1 MTVSSDDARSGPYN
15 GNASTTVF
23 AYDFKILDQAHLVV
37 TLTSSAGVESVKTLT
52 THYTV
57 SGVGGASGGNVTMV
71 TAPASGE
78 KLTITRSVPLTQL
91 IDLQNRGG
99 TQPSVLESAYDKLTQ
114 IVQDFNELYAR
125 VPRFPV
131 SSAETSVELPL
142 TLTADAVL
150 KVNAAGDGFENGPTT
165 TQISDAETQ
174 ATAAAASAVA
184 AAASETAAGVSE
196 TNAAAS
202 AVTASSYASPVTDL
216 FTAGV
221 DFTAG
226 SSTTITLSGSG
237 LSEDAVM
244 ITFDGVVQHHDTY
257 SISGTTVTFTST
269 IPVGVLAIEAS
280 YGTRSTGAI
289 DNVAIGANTP
299 STGAFTTINGV
310 TPATAQYTTTLNTKL
325 NNIEA
330 LADVTDATNVTAA
343 GALMDSELTSIAS
356 VKALNQGL
364 ATTDSPSFVNVT
376 SNLTGDITGNAATV
390 TTNANLTGDVTSVG
404 NATTIGATK
413 VVESMLSAAV
423 QTKLNNTAPSKFD
436 ATAAPTANSDSANT
450 DTNGTFAVGSV
461 WIDVTGNEAYRCVD
475 DTPTA
480 AIWISTTLTTSELGT
495 MATQNANAVAITGGA
510 ISGATLDGVLGSNT
524 PAAASVTTLTA
535 SGDVAINT
543 DTLLVDVS
551 TETIGVKMTPDV
563 LGAPLQ
569 IKHDGTVAYLGL
581 DGGNSDT
588 APFLST
594 WQDPDPASALF
605 GWSFFNRSTDGNLR
619 LSRRN
624 NSTTDTEVLT
634 IARSD
639 GAATFAGT
647 LSAGATDVTT
657 LTASSEVFANSATNT
672 GADGLVGFHTQDAT
686 APGITMHNTGASG
699 IHWGMYADA
708 SGNLQL
714 RNNDTDTNVVTVGS
728 SGTLSAGATTVTTL
742 TASGNAAINTTL
754 PTINTVDGALL
765 VGSQGSIMC
774 FSNEV
779 DVGHNFYYNS
789 GWKYRTTATA
799 SLLTMGNSG
808 VPFLFLYTA
817 SGTADTAITWSE
829 AGRIDASGN
838 WNFQAKSLT
847 TTGTLSAGATTVT
860 TLTASGFVTTNTGM
874 TINENGNAS
883 DFRVESAAS
892 AFGLYMNGTTG
903 AVSVAGTLSAGL
915 ITVNAANKTNA
926 DEVGTITLASTDA
939 YAIDKGGSIGFKG
952 LYSSG
957 GGVAIFGR
965 IYGAKETAA
974 DGNFQ
979 GYLGF
984 AVASGGSPAEK
995 MRLNSDGTLDIAAG
1009 VYIGGTA
1016 AANLLD
1022 DYEEGT
1028 WTPVISGDGTAGTYT
1043 NGTTQATYTKIGRM
1057 VTVNFGIGSFS
1068 TATGGTGNLRITG
1081 LPFTKT
1087 AGQSPTGSVWF
1098 SSVNTGASVISLALV
1113 FSTAAGAS
1121 ATLNVNEVVDN
1132 AVVQLTPISGVGV
1145 SSQIHGSITYF
1156 V

>member
-289 DNVAIGANTP
+289 DNIIIGANTP
-299 STGAFTTINGV
+299 AAGSFTTVNGV
-310 TPATAQYTTTLNTKL
+310 APATAQYTTTLDTKL
-325 NNIEA
+325 GGIEA

-356 VKALNQGL
+356 VKALNQGV
-364 ATTDSPSFVNVT
+364 ATTDTPTFAGIITSGNVDGRDVSVDGT
-376 SNLTGDITGNAATV
+376 KLDGIEAA
-390 TTNANLTGDVTSVG
+390 ADVTDSTNVLASLVG
-404 NATTIGATK
+404 QEVVATG
-413 VVESMLSAAV
+413 
-423 QTKLNNTAPSKFD
+423 F
-436 ATAAPTANSDSANT
+436 
-450 DTNGTFAVGSV
+450 
-461 WIDVTGNEAYRCVD
+461 TG
-475 DTPTA
+475 
-480 AIWISTTLTTSELGT
+480 
-495 MATQNANAVAITGGA
+495 
-510 ISGATLDGVLGSNT
+510 TLDGVLGGGT
-524 PAAASVTTLTA
+524 PAAVNGTTLTS
-535 SGDVAINT
+535 SGDLTFTGSNPKI
-543 DTLLVDVS
+543 S
-551 TETIGVKMTPDV
+551 
-563 LGAPLQ
+563 
-569 IKHDGTVAYLGL
+569 
-581 DGGNSDT
+581 GGD
-588 APFLST
+588 
-594 WQDPDPASALF
+594 
-605 GWSFFNRSTDGNLR
+605 TDGFLALAGNTLF
-619 LSRRN
+619 S
-624 NSTTDTEVLT
+624 
-634 IARSD
+634 
-639 GAATFAGT
+639 GAAVQLYGSTHATTPFDIVFLNSGTPHSRYDYSATAWDFGTNALTTTGT

-657 LTASSEVFANSATNT
+657 LTASGDVYTTAKMGVVVAPDALGAPLQVKHSGTVAYLGLDGGNSDTDPVLSTWTDPDPASALHGWSIYNSSSD
-672 GADGLVGFHTQDAT
+672 GAFELFR
-686 APGITMHNTGASG
+686 
-699 IHWGMYADA
+699 
-708 SGNLQL
+708 
-714 RNNDTDTNVVTVGS
+714 RNNSTTEIEVASFSRSDGGLTLA
-728 SGTLSAGATTVTTL
+728 GTLSAGATTVTTL

>member
-37 TLTSSAGVESVKTLT
+37 TLTSSAGVEAVKTLT

-142 TLTADAVL
+142 TLTPDTVL

-196 TNAAAS
+196 AAA
-202 AVTASSYASPVTDL
+202 ASYASPVTETFADTVG
-216 FTAGV
+216 FTAG
-221 DFTAG
+221 T
-226 SSTTITLSGSG
+226 STTITLAATVV
-237 LSEDAVM
+237 EDAVI
-244 ITFDGVVQHHDTY
+244 ITFDGVTQHHDTY

-289 DNVAIGANTP
+289 DNIIIGANTP
-299 STGAFTTINGV
+299 AAGSFTTVNGV
-310 TPATAQYTTTLNTKL
+310 TPATAQYTTTLNSKL
-325 NNIEA
+325 NGIEA

-356 VKALNQGL
+356 VKALNQGV
-364 ATTDSPSFVNVT
+364 ATTDTPTFAGIITSGNVDGRDVSVDGT
-376 SNLTGDITGNAATV
+376 KLDGIEAA
-390 TTNANLTGDVTSVG
+390 ADVTDSTNVLASLVG
-404 NATTIGATK
+404 QEVVATG
-413 VVESMLSAAV
+413 
-423 QTKLNNTAPSKFD
+423 F
-436 ATAAPTANSDSANT
+436 
-450 DTNGTFAVGSV
+450 
-461 WIDVTGNEAYRCVD
+461 TG
-475 DTPTA
+475 
-480 AIWISTTLTTSELGT
+480 
-495 MATQNANAVAITGGA
+495 
-510 ISGATLDGVLGSNT
+510 TLDGVLGGGT
-524 PAAASVTTLTA
+524 PAAVNGTTLTASGDLTFTGSNPKISGGDTDGFLALAGNTLFSGAAVQLYGSTHATTPFDIVFLNSGTPHSRYDYSATAWDFGTNALTTTGTLSAGATDVTTLTASGNAIVDNLGTGGISPVRDLHVSNAGTNVFAQWTNNTTGHTTTDGWLSGMPNGTDFRYYGYEVGGVFTFYPEETLSLTVAKLGVTVAGTLSAGATTVTTLTA

-581 DGGNSDT
+581 NGGNSDT
-588 APFLST
+588 EPFLST

-647 LSAGATDVTT
+647 LSAGATNVTGILDVAQGNVTGS
-657 LTASSEVFANSATNT
+657 TASMLVGADANTTSRTNATNKFFTLGGAHYTNAEQPIALMSYSSTSSATALYIGSQPNGT
-672 GADGLVGFHTQDAT
+672 FNVPTEIQLR
-686 APGITMHNTGASG
+686 TGAS
-699 IHWGMYADA
+699 
-708 SGNLQL
+708 
-714 RNNDTDTNVVTVGS
+714 V
-728 SGTLSAGATTVTTL
+728 
-742 TASGNAAINTTL
+742 
-754 PTINTVDGALL
+754 
-765 VGSQGSIMC
+765 
-774 FSNEV
+774 
-779 DVGHNFYYNS
+779 
-789 GWKYRTTATA
+789 TATGGTA
-799 SLLTMGNSG
+799 ALTLDSSQNAT
-808 VPFLFLYTA
+808 FA
-817 SGTADTAITWSE
+817 GTADIT
-829 AGRIDASGN
+829 N
-838 WNFQAKSLT
+838 
-847 TTGTLSAGATTVT
+847 
-860 TLTASGFVTTNTGM
+860 
-874 TINENGNAS
+874 
-883 DFRVESAAS
+883 
-892 AFGLYMNGTTG
+892 
-903 AVSVAGTLSAGL
+903 
-915 ITVNAANKTNA
+915 
-926 DEVGTITLASTDA
+926 
-939 YAIDKGGSIGFKG
+939 
-952 LYSSG
+952 
-957 GGVAIFGR
+957 
-965 IYGAKETAA
+965 
-974 DGNFQ
+974 
-979 GYLGF
+979 
-984 AVASGGSPAEK
+984 
-995 MRLNSDGTLDIAAG
+995 G
-1009 VYIGGTA
+1009 VYIGGSA

-1028 WTPVISGDGTAGTYT
+1028 WTPVLSSATTTTYT
-1043 NGTTQATYTKIGRM
+1043 TQIGYYTKIGNV
-1057 VTVNFGIGSFS
+1057 VTVNCAFQINSLGDGS
-1068 TATGGTGNLRITG
+1068 TTQLTG
-1081 LPFTKT
+1081 LPFTFFGSSSHQGAVGYFTGLATNVLSLGFYGNAGATTVNFMTTNT
-1087 AGQSPTGSVWF
+1087 AGTG
-1098 SSVNTGASVISLALV
+1098 
-1113 FSTAAGAS
+1113 
-1121 ATLNVNEVVDN
+1121 ATLNPAIFGDG
-1132 AVVQLTPISGVGV
+1132 ARVQFTM
-1145 SSQIHGSITYF
+1145 TYT

>member
-174 ATAAAASAVA
+174 ATAAAASAAA

-196 TNAAAS
+196 AAA
-202 AVTASSYASPVTDL
+202 ASYASPVTETFADTVG
-216 FTAGV
+216 FTAG
-221 DFTAG
+221 T
-226 SSTTITLSGSG
+226 STTITLAATVV
-237 LSEDAVM
+237 EDAVI
-244 ITFDGVVQHHDTY
+244 ITFDGVTQHHDTY

-289 DNVAIGANTP
+289 DNIIIGANTP
-299 STGAFTTINGV
+299 AAGSFTTVNGV
-310 TPATAQYTTTLNTKL
+310 TPATAQYTTTLDTKL
-325 NNIEA
+325 GGIEA

-356 VKALNQGL
+356 VKALNQGV
-364 ATTDSPSFVNVT
+364 ATTDTPTFAGIITSGNVDGRDVSVDGT
-376 SNLTGDITGNAATV
+376 KLDGIEAA
-390 TTNANLTGDVTSVG
+390 ADVTDSTNVLASLVG
-404 NATTIGATK
+404 QEVVATG
-413 VVESMLSAAV
+413 
-423 QTKLNNTAPSKFD
+423 F
-436 ATAAPTANSDSANT
+436 
-450 DTNGTFAVGSV
+450 
-461 WIDVTGNEAYRCVD
+461 TG
-475 DTPTA
+475 
-480 AIWISTTLTTSELGT
+480 
-495 MATQNANAVAITGGA
+495 
-510 ISGATLDGVLGSNT
+510 TLDGVLGGGT
-524 PAAASVTTLTA
+524 PAAVNGTTLTASGDLTFTGSNPKISGGDTDGFLALAGNTLFSGAAVQLYGSTHATTPFDIVFLNSGTPHSRYDYSATAWDFGTNALTTTGTLSAGATDVTTLTASGNAIVDNLGTGGISPVRDLHVSNAGTNVFAQWTNNTTGHTTTDGWLSGMPNGTDFRYYGYEVGGVFTFYPEETLSLTVAKLGVTVAGTLSAGATTVTTLTA

-581 DGGNSDT
+581 NGGNSDT
-588 APFLST
+588 EPFLST

-634 IARSD
+634 IARST
-639 GAATFAGT
+639 GNATFAGT
-647 LSAGATDVTT
+647 A
-657 LTASSEVFANSATNT
+657 
-672 GADGLVGFHTQDAT
+672 
-686 APGITMHNTGASG
+686 
-699 IHWGMYADA
+699 
-708 SGNLQL
+708 
-714 RNNDTDTNVVTVGS
+714 
-728 SGTLSAGATTVTTL
+728 
-742 TASGNAAINTTL
+742 
-754 PTINTVDGALL
+754 
-765 VGSQGSIMC
+765 
-774 FSNEV
+774 
-779 DVGHNFYYNS
+779 
-789 GWKYRTTATA
+789 
-799 SLLTMGNSG
+799 
-808 VPFLFLYTA
+808 
-817 SGTADTAITWSE
+817 
-829 AGRIDASGN
+829 
-838 WNFQAKSLT
+838 
-847 TTGTLSAGATTVT
+847 
-860 TLTASGFVTTNTGM
+860 
-874 TINENGNAS
+874 
-883 DFRVESAAS
+883 
-892 AFGLYMNGTTG
+892 
-903 AVSVAGTLSAGL
+903 
-915 ITVNAANKTNA
+915 
-926 DEVGTITLASTDA
+926 
-939 YAIDKGGSIGFKG
+939 
-952 LYSSG
+952 
-957 GGVAIFGR
+957 
-965 IYGAKETAA
+965 
-974 DGNFQ
+974 
-979 GYLGF
+979 
-984 AVASGGSPAEK
+984 
-995 MRLNSDGTLDIAAG
+995 DIANG
-1009 VYIGGTA
+1009 VYIGGSV

-1028 WTPVISGDGTAGTYT
+1028 WTPVLSSATTTTYT
-1043 NGTTQATYTKIGRM
+1043 TQIGYYTKIGNV
-1057 VTVNFGIGSFS
+1057 VTVNCAFQINSLGDGS
-1068 TATGGTGNLRITG
+1068 TTQLTG
-1081 LPFTKT
+1081 LPFTFFGSSSHQGAVGYFTGLATNVLSLGFYGNAGATTVNFMTTNT
-1087 AGQSPTGSVWF
+1087 AGTG
-1098 SSVNTGASVISLALV
+1098 
-1113 FSTAAGAS
+1113 
-1121 ATLNVNEVVDN
+1121 ATLNPAIFGDG
-1132 AVVQLTPISGVGV
+1132 ARVQFTM
-1145 SSQIHGSITYF
+1145 TYT

>member
-1 MTVSSDDARSGPYN
+1 MPKLTTSDLTSLTNETSAVTTINNNFAAVETAMENTLSRDGTTPNTMSADIDLN
-15 GNASTTVF
+15 GNDLLNIGTYSF
-23 AYDFKILDQAHLVV
+23 
-37 TLTSSAGVESVKTLT
+37 
-52 THYTV
+52 
-57 SGVGGASGGNVTMV
+57 SGGSTLAATVGYAEEWANKAEDSLVTV
-71 TAPASGE
+71 AAGGNGTTEYSALHWAAKAALDATSTAAD
-78 KLTITRSVPLTQL
+78 V
-91 IDLQNRGG
+91 
-99 TQPSVLESAYDKLTQ
+99 V
-114 IVQDFNELYAR
+114 
-125 VPRFPV
+125 
-131 SSAETSVELPL
+131 
-142 TLTADAVL
+142 LTAADV
-150 KVNAAGDGFENGPTT
+150 
-165 TQISDAETQ
+165 I
-174 ATAAAASAVA
+174 
-184 AAASETAAGVSE
+184 AAGVSE
-196 TNAAAS
+196 ANAAAS

-226 SSTTITLSGSG
+226 SSTTITLAATVV
-237 LSEDAVM
+237 EDAVI
-244 ITFDGVVQHHDTY
+244 ITFDGVTQHHDTY

-289 DNVAIGANTP
+289 DNIIIGANTP
-299 STGAFTTINGV
+299 AAGSFTTVNGV
-310 TPATAQYTTTLNTKL
+310 TPATAQYTTTLDTKL
-325 NNIEA
+325 GGIEA

-356 VKALNQGL
+356 VKALNQGVATTDTPTFAGIITSGNVDGRDVSVDGTKL
-364 ATTDSPSFVNVT
+364 DGIEAAADVTDATNVTAAGALMDSELTDIASVKALDQGVATTDSPTFVNVT
-376 SNLTGDITGNAATV
+376 AT
-390 TTNANLTGDVTSVG
+390 D
-404 NATTIGATK
+404 
-413 VVESMLSAAV
+413 
-423 QTKLNNTAPSKFD
+423 
-436 ATAAPTANSDSANT
+436 
-450 DTNGTFAVGSV
+450 
-461 WIDVTGNEAYRCVD
+461 
-475 DTPTA
+475 
-480 AIWISTTLTTSELGT
+480 
-495 MATQNANAVAITGGA
+495 
-510 ISGATLDGVLGSNT
+510 LDGILGSNT
-524 PAAASVTTLTA
+524 PAAVNGTTGSFSNNITAGSGSAGNHIFTTTDGQGIQITGAGPQFTLLETGVTADNGYWGLWATGEQLVGRIINDAASAASNWLVVDRTGTTVDNVTFPGTATTVSGTLSAGATDVTTLTASGEIAGTSGVAISGGTANTSVDIALPNTNFLAWYDAAATGATTAYIQGSGGAITVNGSSLTFSGGNSDFLANNITTTGTLSAGATTVTTLTA

-647 LSAGATDVTT
+647 LSAGATTVAG
-657 LTASSEVFANSATNT
+657 LTSSGHITVGAVLGMRSSETNQLTYVSGGT
-672 GADGLVGFHTQDAT
+672 G
-686 APGITMHNTGASG
+686 
-699 IHWGMYADA
+699 
-708 SGNLQL
+708 
-714 RNNDTDTNVVTVGS
+714 
-728 SGTLSAGATTVTTL
+728 
-742 TASGNAAINTTL
+742 IN
-754 PTINTVDGALL
+754 DGANMLL
-765 VGSQGSIMC
+765 YGQAHATQAYDITFRGNVGVVLQYDESAAKW
-774 FSNEV
+774 
-779 DVGHNFYYNS
+779 D
-789 GWKYRTTATA
+789 
-799 SLLTMGNSG
+799 
-808 VPFLFLYTA
+808 
-817 SGTADTAITWSE
+817 
-829 AGRIDASGN
+829 
-838 WNFQAKSLT
+838 FQAKTLQT
-847 TTGTLSAGATTVT
+847 T
-860 TLTASGFVTTNTGM
+860 
-874 TINENGNAS
+874 
-883 DFRVESAAS
+883 
-892 AFGLYMNGTTG
+892 
-903 AVSVAGTLSAGL
+903 
-915 ITVNAANKTNA
+915 
-926 DEVGTITLASTDA
+926 
-939 YAIDKGGSIGFKG
+939 
-952 LYSSG
+952 
-957 GGVAIFGR
+957 
-965 IYGAKETAA
+965 
-974 DGNFQ
+974 
-979 GYLGF
+979 
-984 AVASGGSPAEK
+984 
-995 MRLNSDGTLDIAAG
+995 AG

-1028 WTPVISGDGTAGTYT
+1028 WTPAISGDGTAGTYT

>member
-174 ATAAAASAVA
+174 ATAAAASAAA

-196 TNAAAS
+196 AAA
-202 AVTASSYASPVTDL
+202 ASYASPVTETFADTVG
-216 FTAGV
+216 FTAG
-221 DFTAG
+221 T
-226 SSTTITLSGSG
+226 STTITLAATVV
-237 LSEDAVM
+237 EDAVI
-244 ITFDGVVQHHDTY
+244 ITFDGVTQHHDTY

-289 DNVAIGANTP
+289 DNIIIGANTP
-299 STGAFTTINGV
+299 AAGSFTTVNGV
-310 TPATAQYTTTLNTKL
+310 TPATAQYTTTLNSKL
-325 NNIEA
+325 NGIEA

-356 VKALNQGL
+356 VKALNQGV
-364 ATTDSPSFVNVT
+364 ATTDTPTFAGIITSGNVDGRDVSVDGT
-376 SNLTGDITGNAATV
+376 KLDGIEAA
-390 TTNANLTGDVTSVG
+390 ADVTDSTNVLASLVG
-404 NATTIGATK
+404 QEVVATG
-413 VVESMLSAAV
+413 
-423 QTKLNNTAPSKFD
+423 F
-436 ATAAPTANSDSANT
+436 
-450 DTNGTFAVGSV
+450 
-461 WIDVTGNEAYRCVD
+461 TG
-475 DTPTA
+475 
-480 AIWISTTLTTSELGT
+480 
-495 MATQNANAVAITGGA
+495 
-510 ISGATLDGVLGSNT
+510 TLDGVLGGGT
-524 PAAASVTTLTA
+524 PAAVNGTTLTASGDLTFTGSNPKISGGDTDGFLALAGNTLFSGAAVQLYGSTHATTPFDIVFLNSGTPHSRYDYSATAWDFGTNALTTTGTLSAGATDVTTLTASGNAIVDNLGTGGISPVRDLHVSNAGTNVFAQWTNNTTGHTTTDGWLSGMPNGTDFRYYGYEVGGVFTFYPEETLSLTVAKLGVTVAGTLSAGATTVTTLTA

-588 APFLST
+588 DPFLST

-634 IARSD
+634 IARST
-639 GAATFAGT
+639 GNATFAGT
-647 LSAGATDVTT
+647 A
-657 LTASSEVFANSATNT
+657 
-672 GADGLVGFHTQDAT
+672 
-686 APGITMHNTGASG
+686 
-699 IHWGMYADA
+699 
-708 SGNLQL
+708 
-714 RNNDTDTNVVTVGS
+714 
-728 SGTLSAGATTVTTL
+728 
-742 TASGNAAINTTL
+742 
-754 PTINTVDGALL
+754 
-765 VGSQGSIMC
+765 
-774 FSNEV
+774 
-779 DVGHNFYYNS
+779 
-789 GWKYRTTATA
+789 
-799 SLLTMGNSG
+799 
-808 VPFLFLYTA
+808 
-817 SGTADTAITWSE
+817 
-829 AGRIDASGN
+829 
-838 WNFQAKSLT
+838 
-847 TTGTLSAGATTVT
+847 
-860 TLTASGFVTTNTGM
+860 
-874 TINENGNAS
+874 
-883 DFRVESAAS
+883 
-892 AFGLYMNGTTG
+892 
-903 AVSVAGTLSAGL
+903 
-915 ITVNAANKTNA
+915 
-926 DEVGTITLASTDA
+926 
-939 YAIDKGGSIGFKG
+939 
-952 LYSSG
+952 
-957 GGVAIFGR
+957 
-965 IYGAKETAA
+965 
-974 DGNFQ
+974 
-979 GYLGF
+979 
-984 AVASGGSPAEK
+984 
-995 MRLNSDGTLDIAAG
+995 DIANG
-1009 VYIGGTA
+1009 VYIGGSV

-1028 WTPVISGDGTAGTYT
+1028 WTPVLSSATTTTYT
-1043 NGTTQATYTKIGRM
+1043 TQIGYYTKIGNV
-1057 VTVNFGIGSFS
+1057 VTVNCAFQINSLGDGS
-1068 TATGGTGNLRITG
+1068 TTQLTG
-1081 LPFTKT
+1081 LPFTFFGSSSHQGAVGYFTGLATNVLSLGFYGNAGATTVNFMTTNT
-1087 AGQSPTGSVWF
+1087 AGTG
-1098 SSVNTGASVISLALV
+1098 
-1113 FSTAAGAS
+1113 
-1121 ATLNVNEVVDN
+1121 ATLNPAIFGDG
-1132 AVVQLTPISGVGV
+1132 ARVQFTM
-1145 SSQIHGSITYF
+1145 TYT